1 MRLDRAWIESRIP
14 HHGPMCLLDEVI
26 GWDAERIT
34 CTSSSHRSADNP
46 LRARGRLGIACGI
59 EYAAQAMAVHGALI
73 AALEAGRGVAGSL
86 KAGRAGAAV
95 LLAQSPT
102 QVSPA
107 VESSAPGSPAAE
119 LLPAGS
125 LTQVSPAVGSSVS
138 GSPAAESPVPVAAAV
153 GLLAG
158 VRGVQF
164 HVSRLDDVKGDLIC
178 DAVRV
183 AGDPRTA
190 LYEFELRSGTTPLLR
205 GRATVVLDAT
215 GRLP

>member
-1 MRLDRAWIESRIP
+1 
-14 HHGPMCLLDEVI
+14 MCLLDEVI

-46 LRARGRLGIACGI
+46 LRARGQLGIACGI

-73 AALEAGRGVAGSL
+73 AALEAGR
-86 KAGRAGAAV
+86 
-95 LLAQSPT
+95 
-102 QVSPA
+102 
-107 VESSAPGSPAAE
+107 
-119 LLPAGS
+119 
-125 LTQVSPAVGSSVS
+125 SVS
-138 GSPAAESPVPVAAAV
+138 AAV

-190 LYEFELRSGTTPLLR
+190 LYEFELRSGATPLLR